1 MDNPIFSEACTNS
14 RTDIKAIG
22 KNIMTLR
29 KTVMGWP
36 ESETLSLE
44 TKSEILANVM
54 LCYRHLEDAQ
64 MRIEKAI
71 QAFDGGVSVYD
82 KQSTMGVVNG
92 PDPMPTATD
101 EQANTQN

>member
-1 MDNPIFSEACTNS
+1 MENPIFNEACTNT

-22 KNIMTLR
+22 KSVMTLR

-36 ESETLSLE
+36 ESESFSLE
-44 TKSEILANVM
+44 TKSEILANIM

-64 MRIEKAI
+64 MRASKAM

-92 PDPMPTATD
+92 PDPVTT
-101 EQANTQN
+101 T